1 MKNIVN
7 LHWYYALLNTKT
19 FTVKK
24 RKKKKLKPILQQ
36 TINDRL
42 QTD

>member
-24 RKKKKLKPILQQ
+24 RKKKLKLILQQ

>member
-19 FTVKK
+19 FNVKK
-24 RKKKKLKPILQQ
+24 RKKKLKLILQQ

>member
-24 RKKKKLKPILQQ
+24 RKKKLKLILQQ
-36 TINDRL
+36 TINDRW

>member
-1 MKNIVN
+1 MNNIVN

-24 RKKKKLKPILQQ
+24 RKKKLKLILQQ